1 MKKILMIALA
11 MLLGASSSLAGA
23 LPMQV
28 FAVDNSNGKITAKS
42 VEEAFN
48 ASDLKVDVN
57 NNMNSIFEKRY
68 GNVHHKSYNL
78 AIFTNHDLVM
88 KLMKKHPSIGLIT
101 PLSMSIYSDDAKKTI
116 NISTLSLHGMSRIT
130 KIPETNEDLIK
141 YAKLLDAAMHKA
153 LPNGKYVELKNNSK
167 NEASVTAVQKEFSL
181 ETIVKDVIE
190 KLKVFEN
197 KYNKKIPV
205 IAAGGI
211 YDSYVEAKEDFES
224 EFESELGP
232 VGFLVPKSYKYDV
245 AEYDFF
251 DTYSIIRFNVIFP
264 VSKDHPEAGAFAPF
278 SLSIYKKKNEETVHV
293 AYPSIDNWINDLGIK
308 DEKTVS
314 EVRKTHSMVKGIL
327 EELTE

>member
-1 MKKILMIALA
+1 MIALG
-11 MLLGASSSLAGA
+11 MLLGASSSFAGA

-28 FAVDNSNGKITAKS
+28 FAVDNANGKITAKS

-48 ASDLKVDVN
+48 ASGLKVDVN

-78 AIFTNHDLVM
+78 AIFTNNDLVM

-101 PLSMSIYSDDAKKTI
+101 PLSMSIYSDDAKKTM

-130 KIPETNEDLIK
+130 KIPETDPDLMK
-141 YAKLLDAAMHKA
+141 YAKLLDDAVHKA
-153 LPNGKYVELKNNSK
+153 LPNGKYVALKNNAN
-167 NEASVTAVQKEFSL
+167 NEASVTAVTTEFSL
-181 ETIVKDVIE
+181 ED
-190 KLKVFEN
+190 
-197 KYNKKIPV
+197 
-205 IAAGGI
+205 
-211 YDSYVEAKEDFES
+211 YDSYTEAKEDFES

-232 VGFLVPKSYKYDV
+232 VGFLIPKSYKYDA

-251 DTYSIIRFNVIFP
+251 DTYSIIRFNAIFP

-278 SLSIYKKKNEETVHV
+278 SLSIYKKKNEDTVHV

-308 DEKTVS
+308 DEKTVG

>member
-141 YAKLLDAAMHKA
+141 YAKLLDAAVHKA

-167 NEASVTAVQKEFSL
+167 NEASVTAVTTEFSL
-181 ETIVKDVIE
+181 ED
-190 KLKVFEN
+190 
-197 KYNKKIPV
+197 
-205 IAAGGI
+205 

-314 EVRKTHSMVKGIL
+314 EVRNTHSMVKGIL

>member
-1 MKKILMIALA
+1 MKKILMIAIG
-11 MLLGASSSLAGA
+11 MLLGASSSFAGA

-48 ASDLKVDVN
+48 ASGLKVDVN

-78 AIFTNHDLVM
+78 AIFTNNDLVM

-101 PLSMSIYSDDAKKTI
+101 PLSMSIYSDDAKKTM

-130 KIPETNEDLIK
+130 KIPETDPDLMK
-141 YAKLLDAAMHKA
+141 YAKLLDYAVHKA
-153 LPNGKYVELKNNSK
+153 LPNGKYVALKNNAN
-167 NEASVTAVQKEFSL
+167 NEASVTAVTTEFSL
-181 ETIVKDVIE
+181 ED
-190 KLKVFEN
+190 
-197 KYNKKIPV
+197 
-205 IAAGGI
+205 
-211 YDSYVEAKEDFES
+211 YDSYTEAKEDFES

-232 VGFLVPKSYKYDV
+232 VGFLIPKSYKYDV

-251 DTYSIIRFNVIFP
+251 DTYSIIRFNAIFP

-278 SLSIYKKKNEETVHV
+278 SLSIYKKKNEDTVHV

-308 DEKTVS
+308 DEKTVG